1 MTKAI
6 DKKMALFIHPAKVEF
21 SREPSVVSDPLEN
34 FQHYGLTSRE
44 IELLSWVAQGK
55 SNREIGIIL
64 NIRPGTVSK
73 HLENIYT
80 KLGVCSRTAAVIW
93 FLNIMHQAQISKSC
107 GVYAEVS

>member
-6 DKKMALFIHPAKVEF
+6 DKKMGLSIHPRMVEF
-21 SREPSVVSDPLEN
+21 SREPSVKSDPLEIV
-34 FQHYGLTSRE
+34 QLYRLTPRE
-44 IELLSWVAQGK
+44 IESLSWAAQGK
-55 SNREIGIIL
+55 SNREIGFIL